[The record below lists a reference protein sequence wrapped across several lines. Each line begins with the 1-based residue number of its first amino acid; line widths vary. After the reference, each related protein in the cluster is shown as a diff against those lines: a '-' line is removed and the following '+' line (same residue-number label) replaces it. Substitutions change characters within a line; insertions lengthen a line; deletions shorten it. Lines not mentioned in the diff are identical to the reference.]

1 VAAGHSAQDPNV
13 EFTLAISLQRRI
25 CRSAMPGRVNLMLSI
40 CLSLA
45 LLCPGAVVIQDP
57 VVTRVSSAREMIKQ
71 QKYNDAIS
79 LLEQILEQRP
89 ESADA
94 LSLLATSYMYT
105 THDFLKTLTRFQDA
119 FKSGGYALF
128 WVSHSH
134 EKLGTS
140 ELADYCRGWLYLRAN
155 EVEFAPE
162 KSDHGFRLSY
172 SQIQEVAQNKVS
184 KRLFHIKDSTR
195 TYNFRP
201 RSGEESEVMLVVAL
215 YKKRSK

>member
-1 VAAGHSAQDPNV
+1 
-13 EFTLAISLQRRI
+13 
-25 CRSAMPGRVNLMLSI
+25 MLSI
-40 CLSLA
+40 CVTLA
-45 LLCPGAVVIQDP
+45 LLCPGAALIQDP
-57 VVTRVSSAREMIKQ
+57 LVTRVSSAREMIKQ
-71 QKYNDAIS
+71 QKYNEAIN
-79 LLEQILEQRP
+79 LLEQVLEQKP

-94 LSLLATSYMYT
+94 ASLLAVSYMYST
-105 THDFLKTLTRFQDA
+105 RDFLKALTRFQEA
-119 FKSGGYALF
+119 FRAGGYAVF

-155 EVEFAPE
+155 EIEFSPE
-162 KSDHGFRLSY
+162 NSDHGFRLPY
-172 SQIQEVAQNKVS
+172 SQVQEVAQNKLS
-184 KRLFHIKDSTR
+184 KRLFHIKDSSR